1 MALQQENTK
10 KIDLLR
16 LITRRE
22 GGIRDVRL
30 NKIPSVGVERHRLH
44 VFRGVAAHVRL
55 DRPLNRFRTHS
66 FEGNYASCGVL
77 ALAEFFH
84 VGYKNEIIR
93 VVTVTRFSCYG

>member
-55 DRPLNRFRTHS
+55 DRPLNRFRTHR
-66 FEGNYASCGVL
+66 E
-77 ALAEFFH
+77 
-84 VGYKNEIIR
+84 
-93 VVTVTRFSCYG
+93 TTRHAAYLRSPNFSMWDIKMK